1 LRRNPGGV
9 GDDPEP
15 GMIEDM
21 GLTKDDLLQLT
32 ASYEATMAA
41 LRKRTISEGK
51 FAWQL
56 MTQERVRAD
65 DPTTCAADLGG
76 YCSSS
81 REEGTVGGT
90 QTEAMYYAIG
100 SSGKPPTPE
109 PAPAF
114 RNCSV
119 FGCTCKGAADHYGIG
134 FQGEGGGG
142 SPFGCAPK
150 GAQDWWIHR
159 AEPCADPAT
168 SCCTAADYTQKD
180 PPYAGCDAN
189 GQPVESLSL
198 DLANF
203 LLIRGPYAW
212 LGHGWGGCAQP
223 TADEGGGYPFPKLL
237 HGDFGVPVDTLC
249 KETVTPGVFERKFT
263 KATVQMDCNT
273 GAPSI
278 VMHPPF
284 EL

>member
-1 LRRNPGGV
+1 MRRNPGGV

-15 GMIEDM
+15 GMTEDM

-100 SSGKPPTPE
+100 SSGKPTPE